1 MQAGKL
7 RTQVT
12 IETRVEGSPSRS
24 PTGQPLWTWGTHAVV
39 PASIEPIM
47 GQSYFAAQMAGSK
60 IDTRIRI
67 RYEVGVT
74 DDVDN
79 TMRVSA
85 NGVIYDINAV
95 IDVDYRQRELVL
107 MCTSGQNLG

>member
-7 RTQVT
+7 RTRVT
-12 IETRVEGSPSRS
+12 IEERVPGSPSVS
-24 PTGQPLWTWGTHAVV
+24 PTGRPLTTWGTHAVV

-47 GQSYFAAQMAGSK
+47 GQAYFAAQTAGSK
-60 IDTRIRI
+60 VDTRIRI

-85 NGVIYDINAV
+85 GGVIYDINAV
-95 IDVDYRQRELVL
+95 INVDNRNRELIL
-107 MCTSGQNLG
+107 MCVSGQNLG